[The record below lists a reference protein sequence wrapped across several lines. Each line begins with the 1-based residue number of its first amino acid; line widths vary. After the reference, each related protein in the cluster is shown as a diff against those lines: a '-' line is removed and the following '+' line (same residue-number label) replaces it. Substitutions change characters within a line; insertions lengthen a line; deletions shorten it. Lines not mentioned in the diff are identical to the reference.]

1 MTDPISDP
9 RTIYSAVGTMPTTAD
24 VEDGGQAM
32 IMEFDHIEQG
42 DDPHMFV
49 RLQSWQDGAARTDVD
64 SHPLLRSM
72 AGRRVRIVI
81 EDLGP
86 AAAAS

>member
-1 MTDPISDP
+1 MMDRTTDP
-9 RTIYSAVGTMPTTAD
+9 RTIYSATGTMPAAPD

-32 IMEFDHIEQG
+32 IMEFDRIDQG

-49 RLQSWQDGAARTDVD
+49 RLQSWQDGAAKTDRT

-72 AGRRVRIVI
+72 VGRRVRIVI

-86 AAAAS
+86 AEATS